1 MSSRP
6 ITSRPIH
13 CFDCLWHWP
22 NLAPTMVMPRTKKRR
37 WSEPGQPVL
46 LISVFRFVIGWLL
59 LGRGFGFGTASWLR
73 ALRVEPPGPGGRAE
87 LTALCTVVSV
97 RRPIPA
103 AWRPLSEAW
112 HQPSRPSH
120 IADRRTILRGTGGR
134 YSPLVRDPE
143 VMHIHT
149 HVFGAKRFARF
160 AAASD
165 GHW

>member
-73 ALRVEPPGPGGRAE
+73 ALRAEPPGPGGRAE

-112 HQPSRPSH
+112 HQRSRPSH
-120 IADRRTILRGTGGR
+120 IADRRTILMRYRGSVLTARPGPG
-134 YSPLVRDPE
+134 SDA
-143 VMHIHT
+143 HT
-149 HVFGAKRFARF
+149 HTCVWCETLRPLRRRV
-160 AAASD
+160 
-165 GHW
+165 